1 MEFNEFRFVFVS
13 LDYLAKMH
21 KADSEVFFREDSAYE
36 RKPHLGIMIN
46 QDGKKYVIPLTS
58 AKEKHKTWND
68 VTATNYIIY
77 ESINVE
83 KVNVKSGDIVVDIKD
98 KSLLEKMKISKEDYY
113 KYRKR
118 LISVLEIKKMF
129 PVKEG
134 VYRFAEFQ
142 VDNEL
147 SLEEVQRRILMQ
159 KEYRFCRK
167 IKKQIVEKAN
177 RIYDKQMRTGKVL
190 KFHCDYKKLEK
201 ACKDY
206 KIP

>member
-21 KADSEVFFREDSAYE
+21 KADSEVFFREDSSYE

-46 QDGKKYVIPLTS
+46 QDGQKYVIPLTS

-77 ESINVE
+77 EIINVE
-83 KVNVKSGDIVVDIKD
+83 EVNVKSGDIVVDIKD
-98 KSLLEKMKISKEDYY
+98 KSLLEKMKISKEDYC

-134 VYRFAEFQ
+134 VYWFAELQ
-142 VDNEL
+142 VDSEI

-159 KEYRFCRK
+159 KEYRFCRRVRT
-167 IKKQIVEKAN
+167 IKYH
-177 RIYDKQMRTGKVL
+177 RIRL
-190 KFHCDYKKLEK
+190 
-201 ACKDY
+201 
-206 KIP
+206 